1 MNKNIISSPFRFNKS
16 KPLGIVEPLNCTTTT
31 HILPSPFFRLM
42 DLYLAAE
49 EITAETKDILLKTT
63 LNTNCITN

>member
-1 MNKNIISSPFRFNKS
+1 
-16 KPLGIVEPLNCTTTT
+16 
-31 HILPSPFFRLM
+31 M